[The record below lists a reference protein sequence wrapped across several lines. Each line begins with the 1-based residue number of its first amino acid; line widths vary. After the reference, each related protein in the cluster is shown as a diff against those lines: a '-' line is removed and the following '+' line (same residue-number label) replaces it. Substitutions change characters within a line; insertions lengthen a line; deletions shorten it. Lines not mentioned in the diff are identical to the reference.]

1 MKLSKPF
8 SGAPYLKQS
17 IKTSSPRLLSGHP
30 ISHVMGI
37 ILMLLS
43 LMAYSAGAVSFNLTM
58 QQPSAEFG
66 TLAPPGV
73 TTYTGDPLNIAA
85 NPSAGYK
92 LKQWNASPSDK
103 ATFGDPTN
111 KVTTITLTGDVTV
124 SADFEKVFTL
134 TMTFTPANPAGGSV
148 TPITGPVTPNTPVA
162 ITATAAGGYIF
173 KGWTASPSGN
183 ATIAEPGKSATTVS
197 LSGNAT
203 VNANFVKGC
212 FLTPAISPAG
222 WGTVTPGAVTTVESN
237 TPYPINAVSAGSG
250 HAFANWTA
258 TTQFP
263 TDNATFANPN
273 SAETTVTLTGNAT
286 IFANFSGSYTLPLE
300 NLTGLDPDRYTVYV
314 LGYSVASRQM
324 LTVGGNDKKGSFT
337 KYTPSSASTSTFIPS
352 FKMGTEITSI
362 AVTNSTTDPNVVPLD
377 GARIYFFVSDS
388 KATYDDNSGA
398 NGGPQFKILSDGGIQ
413 QCDNPPQ
420 TKFPI
425 FNYVELTFLAGKD
438 MFIDVSSVDGFFFP
452 VTITATDNAGIVNLG
467 QLGQPLTVGM
477 TGKNIVDT
485 YKPFMDNLTAGGED
499 ASAYLDLYTDPREA
513 SFQGLLNP
521 GLYLQTNSSMGS
533 SLHTA
538 FDEAL
543 NTIFTDSTSVSNISL
558 WQNWSVGNTNYDDVF
573 TAEIVTATFPGT
585 ANAHSALKLKGKNDI
600 YTIFNPVGF
609 SVVNYKSLDGKYH
622 FITGTIASN
631 VLKFDSP
638 MPSST
643 SLLQVGMY
651 VSSGGGSTDG
661 TTKITAINKSGDNII
676 SVNLNSSSDYNSSF
690 QYKFSK
696 APTNYYY
703 SSGCMVFSGNGLM
716 ADGANRSDT
725 KGSYREIV
733 IKGLENQIVT
743 ALNRGVGV
751 LDSGT
756 DPKHTT
762 IYWATETNWYPKNQ
776 PQNFFSLFMHTA
788 KYGDEHI
795 FTLPARPATSARGDL
810 MAMSYGFSYDENP
823 MGGVEGPQVPSEF
836 RPPFPD
842 GTTNLKITIGSWP
855 AASGDATLTMGIN
868 NALGGT
874 VSPDVGD
881 HTYQYVASVPFTA
894 TANSGYQFGRWNVSG
909 SATVD
914 KPGLATGTTATVT
927 GAAAG
932 ATANFA
938 KTEDISSISGGGK
951 IRISDLADSKGG
963 MKNLLVINVTSE
975 KNLKLTTSGGT
986 GDCDIYVKQGMAPNL
1001 SDYYKKSTLDGS
1013 SELLEIGNP
1022 QAGNWFVLLYS
1033 ASDYAGVNLDM
1044 EVDNATPDKP
1054 VLAGSIAGTKVNL
1067 EWTSNG
1073 TSHDVYRGESELTS
1087 AAKII
1092 MADTTVKAYQENFT
1106 GTYYYYWVKAKVV
1119 DPNDHGKYLES
1130 DFSNVA
1136 YPHGPDVITKIL
1148 KNGVPET
1155 GIVGS
1160 LASTKTYQIDVPAGQ
1175 ALLEIK
1181 AYGGKGEYDI
1191 DAVIDGSTKKYRA
1204 LIDPTIEIIRIE
1216 NPEAGS
1222 YLIHVYGKTA
1232 YNTLTLV
1239 AKYYGAVPLP
1249 ATSLTA
1255 SKGAFS
1261 DRIILNWTDSPG
1273 ATHYEIW
1280 RGETS
1285 ISKKAAKI
1293 GTCPDSSYEDNS
1305 GLYPDIVYYY
1315 WITAANSKGV
1325 SAESASASG
1334 YLLKKPYGI
1343 PMGLV
1348 AGNKLRFDKITLT
1361 WPKNSAATSYLL
1373 YRNTVNNSATATLL
1387 AEVDSVNN
1395 QTTYTYDDM
1404 GDGLT
1409 IGQAYY
1415 YFMKVKNGSGTGGFS
1430 IGAMGMLKN
1439 NGPSFLNASDGT
1451 YFGKVRVSWTEVPG
1465 ATGYEVHRYTDKG
1478 MSPAGEEVFDAGN
1491 NLSYDDTSALKAT
1504 TYYYKVRAM
1513 YKKVYSSLYSPSDSG
1528 HHYDNVSTLPAPVI
1542 KSTSK
1547 GNYGYVKIIWS
1558 LAPLAENY
1566 KIYRN
1571 SANVF
1576 NTSSLIAT
1584 SRNNSYD
1591 DLTAVTDTV
1600 YWYWVKANND
1610 TAEATSLPSASMSG
1624 FAKSASTA
1632 ITDWETV
1639 SASAAKGSFTFYSI
1653 QVPADTT
1660 RIVVSLSGTSS
1671 ANNCDLYMKLGS
1683 YPTLSSYNAKGT
1695 ATTGGETLTVSN
1707 PAQGIWYILLYGST
1721 AYTKVTLSAQCYSV
1735 SDIVLTQVPA
1745 NNLTPPF
1752 TAIFKGKVV
1761 DKDGKGIPSLSLKAR
1776 DPITGTTS
1784 WLTAKTDAGGFWTFS
1799 SNIDREGAH
1808 EFDFFFTTLP
1818 DVAKGT
1824 ATHTVFTRKDCWES
1838 EGLFD
1843 FSSYLPGLTSTITPE
1858 EILNMQT
1865 YLNIRQ
1871 GWEDGAIDPA
1881 SETLWIEG
1889 TLGKTALDTSVLSK
1903 LDDGLYLFFYSFDG
1917 AGAGNDLT
1925 ASPALRPYPLLVH
1938 VSPDKKSAVLNNLNN
1953 LGIVGDA
1960 QKSDILAGKTGIV
1973 AFSALSNPGE
1983 NASGIRDISLI
1994 AREELEALANLAEN
2008 NSSVSFVEDR
2018 KFGYVASKIIKVKID
2033 GGLREFNLAADC
2045 ITVERQLS
2053 AELNAMVANYWQ
2065 NFWTA
2070 KPGWNGGLALYVI
2083 CPKGAFY
2090 ASYNMPG
2097 GDENS
2102 HFRCASVTKSF
2113 TAAAIMFLQQ
2123 QGLLNID
2130 DLITANIPGS
2140 SVPYVPNTPD
2150 YNIPSKNLITI
2161 RMLLNHRA
2169 GVFDVANSD
2178 IPADKPVH
2186 YAGQNYID
2194 YVKGSPGGLDHT
2206 FTFDEL
2212 VGVVA
2217 LNELKYFEPN
2227 TDYKY
2232 SNTGYSILGK
2242 IIERVSG
2249 LSFAE
2254 FGKANL
2260 LAPNHLMQTS
2270 FPHLGT
2276 DRSIPS
2282 PFETGYSY
2290 HSNTLAE
2297 VTLDNMSAHVAEGNV
2312 ISTPSDLGNWMRRL
2326 IEGQA
2331 GLSAATVNQMI
2342 TGTGAGT
2349 YGLGIISVPG
2359 LGYGHNGAHNGYM
2372 SAAFCDPKQDVT
2384 VIVSTSVIYWD
2395 DLAGQMNTIYNAGR
2409 AAKNILGYSTTE
2421 PY

>member
-1 MKLSKPF
+1 MKF
-8 SGAPYLKQS
+8 SRSVSVSPRPNQS
-17 IKTSSPRLLSGHP
+17 MNTSSPRHSPKHP
-30 ISHVMGI
+30 ISHVIGM

-43 LMAYSAGAVSFNLTM
+43 FMAYSAGAVSFNLTM

-73 TTYTGDPLNIAA
+73 TAYTGAPLNIAA

-92 LKQWNASPSDK
+92 LKQWTATPSDK

-124 SADFEKVFTL
+124 SAEFEKVFTL
-134 TMTFTPANPAGGSV
+134 TMTFTPASPAGGSV

-183 ATIAEPGKSATTVS
+183 ATIAEPNNPATTVS

-212 FLTPAISPAG
+212 FMTPAVGPTG
-222 WGTVTPGAVTTVESN
+222 WGTVTPGAVTTVEQN
-237 TPYPINAVSAGSG
+237 VPVQIKATPAGSG
-250 HAFANWTA
+250 HVFANWTA
-258 TTQFP
+258 ITQFP
-263 TDNATFANPN
+263 TDKVTFANPN

-286 IFANFSGSYTLPLE
+286 IYANFSGSYTLPLE

-314 LGYSVASRQM
+314 LGYSVASQQM
-324 LTVGGNDKKGSFT
+324 LTVAGKNKTGSFT
-337 KYTPSSASTSTFIPS
+337 KYTPPPPKTSAYIPS

-362 AVTNSTTDPNVVPLD
+362 TVTNSTADPNVVPLN
-377 GARIYFFVSDS
+377 GARIYFFVADS

-398 NGGPQFKILSDGGIQ
+398 NGGPQFKILSDGGIE
-413 QCDNPPQ
+413 QCGNPPQ

-425 FNYVELTFLAGKD
+425 FNYVELTFLAGND

-467 QLGQPLTVGM
+467 QLGQPLTDGM

-513 SFQGLLNP
+513 SFKGLLNP
-521 GLYLQTNSSMGS
+521 GLYLQKKSSMGS

-543 NTIFTDSTSVSNISL
+543 NKIFTDSTFVSNISL
-558 WQNWSVGNTNYDDVF
+558 WQNWSVGNANYDDVF
-573 TAEIVTATFPGT
+573 NAEIVTATFPGT
-585 ANAHSALKLKGKNDI
+585 TNTHPALKLKGKNDS

-609 SVVNYKSLDGKYH
+609 SVVNYKSLDGNYH
-622 FITGTIASN
+622 SITGTIANN
-631 VLKFDSP
+631 VLTFDTP

-661 TTKITAINKSGDNII
+661 TTQITAINKNGDNIV
-676 SVNLNSSSDYNSSF
+676 SVNLNSSNPYSSSF
-690 QYKFSK
+690 QYMFSK

-716 ADGANRSDT
+716 ADGADRSDT
-725 KGSYREIV
+725 KGSYRADV

-795 FTLPARPATSARGDL
+795 FTLPSKPATSARGDI

-836 RPPFPD
+836 RPPFPN
-842 GTTNLKITIGSWP
+842 GTTNLKITLGSWP

-874 VSPDVGD
+874 ISPDVGD
-881 HTYQYVASVPFTA
+881 HAYQYVASVPVTA
-894 TANSGYQFGRWNVSG
+894 TANAGYQFGRWNVSG

-914 KPGLATGTTATVT
+914 KPGLATGANVNVT
-927 GAAAG
+927 GATAG
-932 ATANFA
+932 SIANFA
-938 KTEDISSISGGGK
+938 KTEDISSIAGGGK
-951 IRISDLADSKGG
+951 ISVTDLADLKGG
-963 MKNLLVINVTSE
+963 MKNLLVINVTAE

-1001 SDYYKKSTLDGS
+1001 SDYYMKSTVEGT
-1013 SELLEIGNP
+1013 SELLNIANP
-1022 QAGNWFVLLYS
+1022 QSGDWFILLYS
-1033 ASDYAGVNLDM
+1033 ASGYSGVNLDIA
-1044 EVDNATPDKP
+1044 VDNATPDKP

-1073 TSHDVYRGESELTS
+1073 TSHDVYRGESDLTS

-1092 MADTTVKAYQENFT
+1092 MADTAVKTYQENFT
-1106 GTYYYYWVKAKVV
+1106 GTYYYYWVKAKVI

-1136 YPHGPDVITKIL
+1136 HPHGPDVITKIL

-1155 GIVGS
+1155 GISGT

-1181 AYGGKGEYDI
+1181 AYGGKGEYDM

-1204 LIDPTIEIIRIE
+1204 LTDPTIEIIRIE

-1222 YLIHVYGKTA
+1222 YLIHLYGKTA

-1239 AKYYGAVPLP
+1239 AKYYGVPPLP
-1249 ATSLTA
+1249 VTRLTA

-1273 ATHYEIW
+1273 ATHYEVW
-1280 RGETS
+1280 RAETS
-1285 ISKKAAKI
+1285 SFKKADKI
-1293 GTCPDSSYEDNS
+1293 GNCPDNSYEDNS
-1305 GLYPDIVYYY
+1305 GLNPGILYYY
-1315 WITAANSKGV
+1315 WIKAANSKGI
-1325 SAESASASG
+1325 SAESANASG
-1334 YLLKKPYGI
+1334 NLLKKPSAV
-1343 PMGLV
+1343 PTGLT
-1348 AGNKLRFDKITLT
+1348 AGNKLRFDKITLA
-1361 WPKNSAATSYLL
+1361 WPNYVGATSYVL
-1373 YRNTVNNSATATLL
+1373 YRSKTNDPATATIL
-1387 AEVDSVNN
+1387 AEIEDINN
-1395 QTTYTYDDM
+1395 QTAYAYDDM
-1404 GDGLT
+1404 GDSLALNT
-1409 IGQAYY
+1409 AYY
-1415 YFMKVKNGSGTGGFS
+1415 YFMKAKNGSGTSGFS
-1430 IGAMGMLKN
+1430 AGALGMLKN
-1439 NGPSFLNASDGT
+1439 SGPFYIRASDGT
-1451 YFGKVRVSWTEVPG
+1451 YFGKIMVSWPEVPG
-1465 ATGYEVHRYTDKG
+1465 ATGYEVHRFTDRG
-1478 MSPAGEEVFDAGN
+1478 MTENEQIFDAGN
-1491 NLSYDDTSALKAT
+1491 NLSYDDVSALKGT
-1504 TYYYKVRAM
+1504 TYYYKVRA
-1513 YKKVYSSLYSPSDSG
+1513 VYNKAYMSLYSPADSG
-1528 HHYDNVSTLPAPVI
+1528 YHNDNVASLPAPVM
-1542 KSTSK
+1542 KSVSK
-1547 GNYGYVKIIWS
+1547 GDYGYVKIIWS
-1558 LAPLAENY
+1558 QVNLAENY

-1571 SANVF
+1571 TVNKFDTSEPLPTTV
-1576 NTSSLIAT
+1576 NT
-1584 SRNNSYD
+1584 YCED
-1591 DLTAVTDTV
+1591 KTAVPDTT

-1610 TAEATSLPSASMSG
+1610 TADATSIPSASMSG

-1632 ITDWETV
+1632 IADGETV
-1639 SASAAKGSFTFYSI
+1639 SESAAKGSFKFYSI

-1660 RIVVSLSGTSS
+1660 RLVVSLSGTSLT
-1671 ANNCDLYMKLGS
+1671 NNCDLYVKLGS

-1707 PAQGIWYILLYGST
+1707 PTQGIWYILLYGST

-1752 TAIFKGKVV
+1752 AAIFKGKVV
-1761 DKDGKGIPSLSLKAR
+1761 DKDGKGIPGLSLKAR

-1784 WLTAKTDAGGFWTFS
+1784 WLTAKTDAGGLWTFS

-1818 DVAKGT
+1818 DTAKGT

-1843 FSSYLPGLTSTITPE
+1843 FSSYLPGLPSTLTPE

-1889 TLGKTALDTSVLSK
+1889 TLGKTSLDTSVLSK

-1925 ASPALRPYPLLVH
+1925 VSPALRPYPLLVH
-1938 VSPDKKSAVLNNLNN
+1938 VSPDKKSTVLDNLTA

-1983 NASGIRDISLI
+1983 DASGIRAVSLI
-1994 AREELEALANLAEN
+1994 AREQLEALANLADN

-2018 KFGYVASKIIKVKID
+2018 KFGYVSSKIIKVKID

-2045 ITVERQLS
+2045 ITVERQVT

-2065 NFWTA
+2065 NFWTG
-2070 KPGWNGGLALYVI
+2070 KPSWNGGLALYVI

-2113 TAAAIMFLQQ
+2113 TAAAIMLLHQ

-2140 SVPYVPNTPD
+2140 AVPYVPNTPD

-2169 GVFDVANSD
+2169 GVFDIANSD
-2178 IPADKPVH
+2178 IPADKPVP

-2194 YVKGSPGGLDHT
+2194 YVKGSPGGLEHT

-2217 LNELKYFEPN
+2217 LNELKYFDPN

-2232 SNTGYSILGK
+2232 SNTGYSMLGK

-2254 FGKANL
+2254 FAKANL
-2260 LAPNHLMQTS
+2260 LAPNHLLQTS
-2270 FPHLGT
+2270 FPYLGAN
-2276 DRSIPS
+2276 RSIPA

-2290 HSNTLAE
+2290 HSSTITD
-2297 VTLDNMSAHVAEGNV
+2297 VTLDNMSPHVAEGNV
-2312 ISTPSDLGNWMRRL
+2312 ITTPSDLGNWMRRL

-2342 TGTGAGT
+2342 TGTGSGT

-2384 VIVSTSVIYWD
+2384 VIVYTSVISWD
-2395 DLAGQMNTIYNAGR
+2395 DLAGQMNTMYNAGR